1 MFASLKI
8 RNFRIYWLGMFVSLI
23 GSWIQIVAQS
33 WLVFDLTNSSFLLG
47 FVGFLGS
54 IPVFIFSL
62 FGGVFADRLDKRKI
76 LIITQSAFMVLAFLL
91 ALLTQFKLIT
101 PNQIMVIAV
110 LNGIVMAFD
119 APSRQSVVAD
129 LVDKEHLLN
138 AIALN
143 SAAFNSSRM
152 IGPALAGVFV
162 ASIGMS
168 GCFYIN
174 GISFLA
180 VILAL
185 LWIKINHEPRNAAS
199 SSAFQELK
207 DGLKVIKNNRTMLIL
222 VSMVGISSLFG
233 ISYTILMPV
242 FASQIL
248 HVGVKGLGV
257 LMSSSGIGALAAAL
271 MLAALGD
278 FKYKGKFLSFASIIF
293 SLSVILFS
301 LSKSYLFAIFTL
313 VFVGW
318 AAVTAIALINTIL
331 QTMVSDEYRGR
342 VMSGFMFTFAGFM
355 PFGNL
360 LSGILSEHLGVS
372 AAIMIGGIICAIF
385 FTGIIILYPQIRKI

>member
-1 MFASLKI
+1 MFSSLSI
-8 RNFRIYWLGMFVSLI
+8 RNFRIYWLGMFISLI
-23 GSWIQIVAQS
+23 GTWIQVVAQS
-33 WLVFDLTNSSFLLG
+33 WLVFELTNSSFLLG
-47 FVGFLGS
+47 LVGFLGS
-54 IPVFIFSL
+54 IPVFFLSL

-76 LIITQSAFMVLAFLL
+76 LIITQTAFMALAFVL
-91 ALLTQFKLIT
+91 ALLTQVKLIT
-101 PNQIMVIAV
+101 PAQIMLIAV

-119 APSRQSVVAD
+119 APSRQAVVAE

-152 IGPALAGVFV
+152 IGPALAGIFV

-174 GISFLA
+174 GVSFLA
-180 VILAL
+180 VIIAL
-185 LWIKINHEPRNAAS
+185 LAIRINYNQKTETAGNA
-199 SSAFQELK
+199 FKELR
-207 DGLKVIKNNRTMLIL
+207 DGLRVIKNNRTMLIL
-222 VSMVGISSLFG
+222 VAMVGISSLFG

-242 FASQIL
+242 FAAQVL
-248 HVGVKGLGV
+248 HVGAKGLGV

-271 MLAALGD
+271 MLAGLGD
-278 FKYKGKFLSFASIIF
+278 FKYKGKFLAFASIIF
-293 SLSVILFS
+293 SFSTILFS
-301 LSKSYLFAIFTL
+301 LSKSYLFAIITL

-318 AAVTAIALINTIL
+318 SAVTAIALINTIL

-342 VMSGFMFTFAGFM
+342 VMSAFMFTFAGFM

-360 LSGILSEHLGVS
+360 LAGIFSQYLGVS
-372 AAIMIGGIICAIF
+372 AAIMIGGIVCAIF
-385 FTGIIILYPQIRKI
+385 FTGINILYPEIRKI